1 MCLHKKTQQ
10 IDIIIHPN
18 KELENHIPMRKG
30 YSFLPMPGTGQDLG
44 FQKSLDQ
51 MQVKRTSAKFKA
63 TN

>member
-18 KELENHIPMRKG
+18 KELKNHTPMQKG
-30 YSFLPMPGTGQDLG
+30 YSILPMPGQDLG
-44 FQKSLDQ
+44 FKKSLDQ
-51 MQVKRTSAKFKA
+51 MEVQQTSAKFKA